1 MIPTIKLTICSI
13 CHLILTVV
21 LWAWTLVEVALV
33 LALISLALILV
44 FAALHLCL
52 RLPLRVLLMAL
63 KLGTDDE
70 RQH

>member
-1 MIPTIKLTICSI
+1 MIPTIKLTFVLSD
-13 CHLILTVV
+13 LILTVV

-33 LALISLALILV
+33 LALISFALILV